1 MTPGIPQ
8 RLTPAQL
15 KELESAHQLLR
26 QGHAGDA
33 LALVRRVVKDAPHS
47 ADALQ
52 LLAMCLADVGDVAG
66 AEASFMH
73 ALEQAPHHPGILFN
87 FGTWLC
93 RQGRRQA
100 AVESYRAA
108 TVAEPGFVGAWI
120 RLGTIMLELGD
131 VTQAAGAFQHAVKL
145 QPDAAHAWQG
155 LGRAQQSLGDLD
167 AAAAALRKATM
178 LSPGDS
184 SPWIDLGTTL
194 QSLGHLEEAMASF
207 EQARRHGATSP
218 AISNAITGLLADLG
232 RTDEAMEQSRR
243 LVITHPD
250 FAPGQVKLA
259 RLLWSHDTEHDAE
272 HDPFAIM
279 RTAVRQQPRNHALQ
293 IEFIGLLIEAR
304 KSQEALDLVR
314 AMRRSNSDDL
324 FLVWMEALACD
335 SLQLREQA
343 SRLYAQA
350 YPVLGLRSAD
360 FLNAYARHSY
370 GSGDWDAVT
379 RYANE
384 AIVLDSTNQESWAHL
399 GTAWRLAGDPRE
411 YWLMDYERLVGMVEV
426 EPMPLFASQAESL
439 EALKAT
445 LDGMHLTG
453 RDPLNQSVRNGSQ
466 TSGHLFAKPDP
477 TIAMAQ
483 ATLQAATERWLASLP
498 VDPTHPFLGR
508 NSHCVRMVG
517 SWSVKL
523 RSSGHHANHFHQEG
537 WMSSA
542 FYVSLPPS
550 VSQETG
556 QETGC
561 IQFGQPAVELGLG
574 LSPRRVIRP
583 KAGHLALFP
592 SYMWHGTVPFSDN
605 EPRMTL
611 AFDMQPAA
619 TRSKA

>member
-33 LALVRRVVKDAPHS
+33 VAMVRRVAKEAPHS
-47 ADALQ
+47 VDALL
-52 LLAMCLADVGDVAG
+52 LLAMCLADLGDAAA
-66 AEASFMH
+66 AEAGFLQ

-87 FGTWLC
+87 FGIWLC
-93 RQGRRQA
+93 RRGRREEA
-100 AVESYRAA
+100 AERYGAA
-108 TVAEPGFVGAWI
+108 TLAEPAFVGAWI
-120 RLGTIMLELGD
+120 RLGMVLLELGD
-131 VTQAAGAFQHAVKL
+131 ATQAAGAFLQAVEL

-155 LGRAQQSLGDLD
+155 LGRAKQLLGDLD
-167 AAAAALRKATM
+167 AAAAALRKATIF
-178 LSPGDS
+178 SPGDS

-194 QSLGHLEEAMASF
+194 QSLGRLEDAVASF
-207 EQARRHGATSP
+207 EQARRLGATSP
-218 AISNAITGLLADLG
+218 AISDAISGLLGDLG
-232 RTDEAMEQSRR
+232 RTNEAVEQARR
-243 LVITHPD
+243 LVIAHPH
-250 FAPGQVKLA
+250 FVPGQVKLA

-272 HDPFAIM
+272 DDPFAIM
-279 RTAVRQQPRNHALQ
+279 RTAVRQQPGNHALQ
-293 IEFIGLLIEAR
+293 MEFIGLLIEAR
-304 KSQEALDLVR
+304 KGEEALDLVR
-314 AMRRSNSDDL
+314 EMRCSSGHDP
-324 FLVWMEALACD
+324 FLMWMEALACD
-335 SLQLREQA
+335 SLRLREQA

-360 FLNAYARHSY
+360 FLNAYARHAY
-370 GSGDWDAVT
+370 GSRDWDAVT

-384 AIVLDSTNQESWAHL
+384 AIALDSTNQESWAHL

-411 YWLMDYERLVGMVEV
+411 HWLMDYERLIGMVEV
-426 EPMPLFASQAESL
+426 DPMPLFASQAESL
-439 EALKAT
+439 EALKTT
-445 LDGMHLTG
+445 LDGMHRAK

-466 TSGHLFAKPDP
+466 TSGQLFARPDP
-477 TIAMAQ
+477 IIAMVR
-483 ATLQAATERWLASLP
+483 ATLQAAAERWLTSLP

-508 NSHCVRMVG
+508 NSHSVRMMG

-542 FYVSLPPS
+542 FYVSLPAS

-556 QETGC
+556 QQAGG
-561 IQFGQPAVELGLG
+561 IQFGQPAVELELD

-592 SYMWHGTVPFSDN
+592 SYMWHGTVPFSDD

-611 AFDMQPAA
+611 AFDMQPAT
-619 TRSKA
+619 TRTKG